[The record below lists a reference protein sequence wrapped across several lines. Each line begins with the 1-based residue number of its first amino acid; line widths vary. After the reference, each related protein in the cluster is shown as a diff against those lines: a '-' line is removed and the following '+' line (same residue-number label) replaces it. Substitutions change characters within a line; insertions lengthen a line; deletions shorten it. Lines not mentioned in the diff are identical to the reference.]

1 VLICWGAYREGR
13 VLVLPDVERATWDVR
28 GVQVVVVVLL
38 AAAIVV
44 SFEESFLATGTI
56 LFVAERSDVPFLRT
70 ITIFI
75 LRQLPD
81 LISFL

>member
-1 VLICWGAYREGR
+1 MFICWGAYREGR
-13 VLVLPDVERATWDVR
+13 VFVLADVERATRDVR
-28 GVQVVVVVLL
+28 GVQVVVVIVL
-38 AAAIVV
+38 AASVV
-44 SFEESFLATGTI
+44 SFEESFLATRTI

>member
-1 VLICWGAYREGR
+1 VFICWGAYREGR
-13 VLVLPDVERATWDVR
+13 VLVLADVERATWDVR
-28 GVQVVVVVLL
+28 GVQVVVML
-38 AAAIVV
+38 AASVV